1 MKLVKIEL
9 FMDRKTWEEFRY
21 EVEKWPI
28 LVDWETYLQERN
40 PSENWFELD
49 QVAAAAKVYREEE

>member
-9 FMDRKTWEEFRY
+9 FMDRKTWEEFRW

-40 PSENWFELD
+40 PSENWFVLD
-49 QVAAAAKVYREEE
+49 QEEKLYREEE